1 MLSAQPSAP
10 VPAPKIEGF
19 LATTLVG
26 RGGYGSVYA
35 GVRQSD
41 GMRVAI
47 KVSRADQPGAGARLR
62 REVRFLERVA
72 PPHVPAVL
80 ESGELADGSTYAV
93 LEYVDWPTLAAELT
107 AKDAPLKPE
116 AFAQQA
122 GAILT
127 TLGATHAK
135 GVVHADLKPE
145 NIFLEAP
152 SMRARLFDFGL
163 ARLAIGQDEEPPS
176 AIEGTAEYM
185 APEQCIAGTRLD
197 ERTDV
202 YSAGVI
208 FYEMLTG
215 SVPFFGTAAD
225 VQEAHR
231 SKRPPWPSAIAAVPR
246 SFEEVILRCLAKEPE
261 ERFANTTKLRA
272 ALEAAATGAS
282 EVTKTEAPRPIAAT
296 ASRGR
301 EKRSLPMAFFS
312 SAADAA
318 AIQELLASYGGQL
331 AHAAGD
337 SYVAVFDSDSGA
349 HPVRRALSACEAFT
363 ARRLTERAL
372 VDLGQVSIQPRPG
385 GGRRYMSGL
394 FARSDRLPIASD
406 PPGVL
411 LTEAAFQLV
420 EDLAAVPAGR
430 PGILRVASTKAEEQ
444 ATIVKRGAAPLVGRN
459 EVLDGLVA
467 NARAALK
474 AKAPSIATVIA
485 EPGYGKSHLCLG
497 LTEALRRDLPQ
508 ARLIQLR
515 AQESLGGQADQTLQ
529 ELLTKVLGIAAE
541 SAGDEGR
548 ARLTERLGAQLAKE
562 VWPGV
567 ALVFGWLSPDAPELS
582 GLAAA
587 PGVLRAAAARAAA
600 GAMKRLATET
610 PLFFVLDDAQFADE
624 ATLDAI
630 ELATLAEGEAPIWA
644 CVLGR
649 PAFESARPQWAER
662 CAARYSVRLGP
673 LDGESARELCR
684 SLLLPAENVPA
695 DAVSRL
701 VERTHGVPLLLVE
714 LVRALKA
721 EGLVRQN
728 QRTRAWY
735 LATDELHRLPDLPL
749 VEWLATRE
757 LELLSPDLGA
767 HARLTALLGAEFKR
781 AEVVGVVQH
790 LELLGMAQA
799 FPLDPAIGTQRLLA
813 NGVLIERR
821 HGQLSFRHA
830 LVREAVCKAIPDSLR
845 RPIHQA
851 ALQFYQGECG
861 LPENERLLR
870 LGFHAARCGS
880 HEQALGAFLSLAD
893 RARARHAY
901 LDAEL
906 LYSQAIELM
915 PSELDQRRMAA
926 CRGRGLMRYRLGRYE
941 DACADFDAARQTADR
956 LGDFAAEIEVL
967 LDEATALDWADE
979 YRRSDELVA
988 KAKALAPKATT
999 PLITARLLLGLGRSA
1014 FRFSRDAE
1022 ATQLFEEAAA
1032 AAEPLG
1038 DAGYETFVISLLL
1051 NGYVLATLGR
1061 LAESEGAFDRVI
1073 PLCTERGDKL
1083 HLGAAVG
1090 NRFMLWTCRND
1101 KERLIADLKQLLEIA
1116 REMGN
1121 GRMEQQAHFY
1131 LGVFQRWLDNLAEAE
1146 KHARRAVE
1154 IDQRRFGEA
1163 ARPESQLLLAR
1174 VLAAKAEHAAA
1185 RAILAEIRARA
1196 ARARERGDREIE
1208 LLPGEQAFF
1217 TMVDLATRHSD
1228 EPEWD
1233 ALQAQAG
1240 QCLTGQD
1247 LIEVLEMRARAAQR
1261 ARRQE
1266 GARRAFQ
1273 EALGIAKCV
1282 PNVMRERIER
1292 ELAGMASAEA

>member
-1 MLSAQPSAP
+1 MP
-10 VPAPKIEGF
+10 
-19 LATTLVG
+19 
-26 RGGYGSVYA
+26 
-35 GVRQSD
+35 
-41 GMRVAI
+41 VAI

-62 REVRFLERVA
+62 REIRFLERVA

-80 ESGELADGSTYAV
+80 ESGRLADGGTYAV

-107 AKDAPLKPE
+107 ARAAPLQAG

-135 GVVHADLKPE
+135 GVIHADLKPE
-145 NIFLEAP
+145 NIFLQASP
-152 SMRARLFDFGL
+152 ARARLIDFGL
-163 ARLAIGQDEEPPS
+163 ARLAMGEDEEPLG

-185 APEQCIAGTRLD
+185 APEQCVEGTRLD

-202 YSAGVI
+202 YSAGLI

-231 SKRPPWPSAIAAVPR
+231 SRRPPRPSGIAAIPH
-246 SFEEVILRCLAKEPE
+246 SFEEVILRCLAKEPN
-261 ERFANTTKLRA
+261 ERFANA
-272 ALEAAATGAS
+272 AELQTALDQAAARAI
-282 EVTKTEAPRPIAAT
+282 EVATTEAPKPIAAT
-296 ASRGR
+296 AARGR
-301 EKRSLPMAFFS
+301 EKRSLPIAFFS

-318 AIQELLASYGGQL
+318 AVQELLAPFGGQL

-337 SYVAVFDSDSGA
+337 RYAAVFDSDSGGP
-349 HPVRRALSACEAFT
+349 PVRRAVCACQAFT

-372 VDLGQVSIQPRPG
+372 VDLDQVSIQPRRG
-385 GGRRYMSGL
+385 GARRYLSAL
-394 FARSDRLPIASD
+394 FSRADRYPVASD

-411 LTEAAFQLV
+411 LTEGALRLV
-420 EDLAAVPAGR
+420 EDLAVVAAGR
-430 PGILRVASTKAEEQ
+430 PGILRIADSTERSEEQ
-444 ATIVKRGAAPLVGRN
+444 ATIVKRGAGPLVGRD

-467 NARAALK
+467 SARAALN

-485 EPGYGKSHLCLG
+485 EPGYGKSHLCVG
-497 LTEALRRDLPQ
+497 LTEALGRDLPG
-508 ARLIQLR
+508 ARLIHLR
-515 AQESLGGQADQTLQ
+515 AQEWVGGQADQTLR

-548 ARLTERLGAQLAKE
+548 ALLTERLGAQLAKE

-587 PGVLRAAAARAAA
+587 PGVLRSAAARAAA
-600 GAMKRLATET
+600 GALKRLAAEA
-610 PLFFVLDDAQFADE
+610 PLLFVLDDAQFADE
-624 ATLDAI
+624 ATLDAV

-662 CAARYSVRLGP
+662 CASRYAVRLGP
-673 LDGESARELCR
+673 LDGESAHQLCR
-684 SLLLPAENVPA
+684 ALLLPAENVPA
-695 DAVSRL
+695 DAVRRL

-714 LVRALKA
+714 LVRALKV

-728 QRTRAWY
+728 QRTRSWY
-735 LATDELHRLPDLPL
+735 LATDELRRLPDLPL

-757 LELLSPDLGA
+757 LELLSPDLAA

-781 AEVVGVVQH
+781 AEIVGVVRH

-813 NGVLIERR
+813 NGVLIEHR
-821 HGQLSFRHA
+821 HGQLGFRHA

-851 ALQFYQGECG
+851 ALQFYQSESG
-861 LPENERLLR
+861 LPDNERLLR
-870 LGFHAARCGS
+870 LGFHAAKCG
-880 HEQALGAFLSLAD
+880 HREQASGAFLSLAD

-906 LYSQAIELM
+906 LYSQAIEQM
-915 PSELDQRRMAA
+915 PSALDQRRMAA

-941 DACADFDAARQTADR
+941 DACTDFGAARESAHR
-956 LGDFAAEIEVL
+956 LGDLATEIEVL

-979 YRRSDELVA
+979 YRRSNELVE
-988 KAKALAPKATT
+988 KAKALAPGPRT
-999 PLITARLLLGLGRSA
+999 PLIDARLLLGLGRSA

-1022 ATQLFEEAAA
+1022 AAQLLEEAAL

-1038 DAGYETFVISLLL
+1038 DAGYETLVISLLL

-1073 PLCTERGDKL
+1073 PLCAERGDKL

-1131 LGVFQRWLDNLAEAE
+1131 LGVFQRWLHDFAEAE

-1154 IDQRRFGEA
+1154 IDQRRFGDA

-1174 VLAAKAEHAAA
+1174 VLAAKGEHAAG
-1185 RAILAEIRARA
+1185 RAILAEIRARQ
-1196 ARARERGDREIE
+1196 ARARDRGDREIE
-1208 LLPGEQAFF
+1208 LLPAEEAFF
-1217 TMVDLATRHSD
+1217 NMVDLATRPSD
-1228 EPEWD
+1228 ESEWD
-1233 ALQAQAG
+1233 ALQAQAAP
-1240 QCLTGQD
+1240 CLTGQD

-1266 GARRAFQ
+1266 GARKAFQ
-1273 EALGIAKCV
+1273 EALGIAERV

-1292 ELAGMASAEA
+1292 ELAGMALAEA